1 MKKYY
6 TIGDDKIYLRKGSY
20 AFTGNTSI
28 EAKCKDNSP
37 FACLTVNLIP
47 LESKDLAYLNINLFG
62 IDIENFFVENR
73 LGEKIAGRELRSGYL
88 IYPLYKLN
96 LKKL

>member
-6 TIGDDKIYLRKGSY
+6 SIDKYKIFLRKGSY
-20 AFTGNTSI
+20 AYTGNTAI
-28 EAKCKDNSP
+28 EAICNDNIPYGS
-37 FACLTVNLIP
+37 LTVNLIT
-47 LESKDLAYLNINLFG
+47 LENKNLAYLNINLFG
-62 IDIENFFVENR
+62 VDVEKFFVENG

-96 LKKL
+96 LRKI